1 MSTSRSLFPAVLV
14 AAVATALAGCHRA
27 AEPKTVAETA
37 PAWSLDEGQLLQ
49 PIRFLAADVD
59 ASKNACTDL
68 AGYAN
73 SKWLA
78 GNPIPADQTRWG
90 AFNVLRE
97 RSLQVQ
103 KQLAEQ
109 IAAKAEPAGI
119 DKIIGDLWAT
129 GMDEA
134 KLNAEGIAPLKD
146 RLGEIEGLKDGPS
159 IAAYLRATAARG
171 ENSLFS
177 FGPQPDFKD
186 SSIQMAAAGQGG
198 TGLPDKTYY
207 FDARYKAIREAYV
220 KHIAKVLELSG
231 VPAATA
237 ASEAKDV
244 MAFETRLARASKSQ
258 EELQRD
264 VSLYYNPVTPAEAD
278 KLAPNFPWTAFFE
291 SQKVALPAK
300 FSLAMPDFHREVSRM
315 LVAEPVGRWKSYL
328 RYHLVDSASP
338 YLSDEFVTES
348 FEFYNKTLNGQKE
361 QRARWKRVL
370 RHIEGAAGEAMGQ
383 IYVQVAFPPESRA
396 RMETLVGNLREAL
409 KGRIENLTWMSDAT
423 KAKALEKWSAFI
435 TKIGY
440 PTKWRDWSGLATSRQ
455 SYLDNILAADAFNY
469 RWELDKIGKPVDKTE
484 WHMTP
489 QTVNAYYDPQQN
501 EIVFPAAILQPPF
514 FDPKADDAVNYGAI
528 GAVIGHELT
537 HGYDD
542 QGARFGPTGNFEE
555 WWTPEDKKKFQALT
569 GKLVAQY
576 SGYEAIPGEKVNGN
590 LTLGENIADLGG
602 LSIAYDAMQRAT
614 KDQPDPKV
622 DGLARDQRFFLGFA
636 AAWRDQ
642 VRPEALRVQLASDPH
657 SPGAIRANGTPSNV
671 PAFAAAFSCKAG
683 DPMANS
689 PDRQVVIW

>member
-1 MSTSRSLFPAVLV
+1 MSSSRPVLL
-14 AAVATALAGCHRA
+14 AAIASAVAALAGCHRA
-27 AEPKTVAETA
+27 PETKPPVAAA
-37 PAWSLDEGQLLQ
+37 PAWTLDEGQLIQ
-49 PIRFLAADVD
+49 PIRFLASDVD
-59 ASKNACTDL
+59 PAKNACVDL
-68 AGYAN
+68 ATYAN

-78 GNPIPADQTRWG
+78 ANPIPADQTRWG
-90 AFNVLRE
+90 GFNVLRE

-109 IAAKAEPAGI
+109 IAAKAELTGI
-119 DKIIGDLWAT
+119 EKIIGDLWAT

-146 RLGEIEGLKDGPS
+146 RLGEIEALKDGPGV
-159 IAAYLRATAARG
+159 ATYLRAVAARG
-171 ENSLFS
+171 ENPLFG

-186 SSIQMAAAGQGG
+186 SSIQMAAASQGG

-207 FDARYKAIREAYV
+207 FDARYKPIREAYV

-231 VPAATA
+231 IPAASA
-237 ASEAKDV
+237 AVEAKQV
-244 MAFETRLARASKSQ
+244 MAFETRLAKASKSE
-258 EELQRD
+258 EELSRD
-264 VSLYYNPVTPAEAD
+264 VSLYYNPVTPADAD

-300 FSLAMPDFHREVSRM
+300 FSLSMPDFHREVSRM
-315 LVAEPVGRWKSYL
+315 LSDVPAAGWKSYL
-328 RYHLVDSASP
+328 RYHLVDDASP
-338 YLSDEFVTES
+338 YLSEEFVAER

-370 RHIEGAAGEAMGQ
+370 AHIEGAAGEAMGQ

-423 KAKALEKWSAFI
+423 KAKALEKWSAFN

-440 PTKWRDWSGLATSRQ
+440 PSKWRDWNGLVTSRQ
-455 SYLDNILAADAFNY
+455 SYLDNIFAADAFNY
-469 RWELDKIGKPVDKTE
+469 RYELDKIGKPVDKTE

-514 FDPKADDAVNYGAI
+514 FDPKADDALNYGAI

-542 QGARFGPTGNFEE
+542 QGARFGPSGNFEE
-555 WWTPEDKKKFQALT
+555 WWTPEDKKKFEALT
-569 GKLVAQY
+569 GKLVKQY
-576 SGYEAIPGEKVNGN
+576 SGYEPIPGEKVNGN

-602 LSIAYDAMQRAT
+602 LNIAYDAMQRAT

-622 DGLARDQRFFLGFA
+622 DGLTRDQRFFLGYA

-683 DPMANS
+683 EPMANAAEK
-689 PDRQVVIW
+689 QVVIW